1 MRRALQFDI
10 RVRVRP
16 TADRESTLLLL
27 GYSRP
32 KLACMHSKLMRSS
45 LLSGASDKVFLSF
58 ILQKSVPL
66 TAPSSD
72 LATFAL
78 FPKRQLLF
86 WPKSGTAR
94 CHALCKRSFETLLSA
109 FVQKMAQ
116 LFDRPSDS
124 LRRAECVENARVRSP
139 NLFHDF
145 FDIFVRQRGET
156 GSVRLGRNREERAE
170 SAVHQF

>member
-1 MRRALQFDI
+1 MTPWPACARFAYICFFSLDMRRALQFDI

-66 TAPSSD
+66 MAPSSD

-124 LRRAECVENARVRSP
+124 LRRFA
-139 NLFHDF
+139 
-145 FDIFVRQRGET
+145 
-156 GSVRLGRNREERAE
+156 
-170 SAVHQF
+170 SAGM